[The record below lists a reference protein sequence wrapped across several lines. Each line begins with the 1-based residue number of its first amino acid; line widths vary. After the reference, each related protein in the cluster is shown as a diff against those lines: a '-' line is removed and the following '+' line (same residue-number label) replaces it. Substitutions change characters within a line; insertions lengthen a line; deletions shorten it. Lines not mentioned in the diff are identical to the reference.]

1 MQLQLLKHTSCSI
14 ILSVKVSQT
23 CRTASPIYL
32 HCNYMESEVISTVV
46 SQSHWDRHGKA
57 TNGVCKKS
65 SHPRHACSF
74 HTKQLVWAPLRVD
87 CIVYDVVEVYSPLLL
102 ATQQSKSGFRQK
114 PRRPSC
120 PDEPKM
126 GVGWAKWI
134 SSPLQSSKGTR
145 LLPFQMPNWEQSQP
159 QSIAL
164 AALWFWIWSM
174 RKKGQLPDDKGT
186 QPDLS

>member
-1 MQLQLLKHTSCSI
+1 MQLQLLKHTSCRI
-14 ILSVKVSQT
+14 ILSEKVSQT
-23 CRTASPIYL
+23 RRTASPIYL
-32 HCNYMESEVISTVV
+32 HCNYMESEVVSTVV
-46 SQSHWDRHGKA
+46 SQSHWDRHGRLLMVSVRRA
-57 TNGVCKKS
+57 HILGMSVASILSTWCE
-65 SHPRHACSF
+65 
-74 HTKQLVWAPLRVD
+74 LPLRVG
-87 CIVYDVVEVYSPLLL
+87 CIVYDVVEVYSLLLL

-159 QSIAL
+159 QSKAL

-174 RKKGQLPDDKGT
+174 RKKG
-186 QPDLS
+186 